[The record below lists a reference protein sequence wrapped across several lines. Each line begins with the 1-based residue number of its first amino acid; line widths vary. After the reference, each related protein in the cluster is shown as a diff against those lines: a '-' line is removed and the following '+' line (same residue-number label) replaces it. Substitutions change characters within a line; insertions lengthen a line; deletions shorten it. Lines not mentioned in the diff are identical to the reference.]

1 MSSAGSLESLKSDGT
16 TDAFIDQDDFFS
28 MERGCELFGNF
39 PEAKE
44 PVEQSLAHHIPSP
57 IRLTT
62 PSNADKQRE
71 PAVLRLYDPNQ
82 TRSLLLT
89 G

>member
-1 MSSAGSLESLKSDGT
+1 MSSAGCLESLKSDGT
-16 TDAFIDQDDFFS
+16 TDAFIEQDDSFS

-39 PEAKE
+39 PEAEE
-44 PVEQSLAHHIPSP
+44 PVEQSFAHHIPSP
-57 IRLTT
+57 SRLTA

-82 TRSLLLT
+82 TRSLLLE